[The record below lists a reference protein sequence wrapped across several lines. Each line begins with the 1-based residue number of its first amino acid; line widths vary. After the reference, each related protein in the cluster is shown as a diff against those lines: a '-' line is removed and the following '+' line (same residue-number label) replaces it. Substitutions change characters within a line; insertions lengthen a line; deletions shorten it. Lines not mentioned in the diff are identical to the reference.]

1 MLRVM
6 PSTAQSAEGPSI
18 HNAVDRAMRVLT
30 FLGARPQ
37 GASLL
42 EISTSTS
49 IPKPSLHRTLTAMRG
64 RGYASQP
71 EPGGPYLLGPA
82 VLEAAFTFH
91 AGLDLRRLLHPLAA
105 KVRDHFRQT
114 CHVVVLDGAQ
124 VTYIDKVEAD
134 IAVRLTSVIGGRN
147 PAHATGVGKAL
158 LADTL
163 PDAEAVRDWVAE
175 HGPLAQRTSHTLT
188 TAPELAR
195 ALDEVRV
202 RGWALDDQES
212 EDGLACVATRV
223 PLVFGPLTPPVAI
236 SVTGLHEPLVRYG
249 TQRAGR
255 ELLDIVN
262 AFEFGAHS
270 GAQHPGA
277 PEAS

>member
-1 MLRVM
+1 
-6 PSTAQSAEGPSI
+6 
-18 HNAVDRAMRVLT
+18 
-30 FLGARPQ
+30 
-37 GASLL
+37 
-42 EISTSTS
+42 
-49 IPKPSLHRTLTAMRG
+49 MRG
-64 RGYASQP
+64 RGYASQS

-105 KVRDHFRQT
+105 QVRDHFRQT

-134 IAVRLTSVIGGRN
+134 IGVRLTSVIGGRN

-158 LADTL
+158 LADAL
-163 PDAEAVRDWVAE
+163 PDAGAVRDWVAE

-195 ALDEVRV
+195 ALDEVRG
-202 RGWALDDQES
+202 RGVGAGRSGERGRP
-212 EDGLACVATRV
+212 GLHAARV

-236 SVTGLHEPLVRYG
+236 SVTGLREPLVRYG

-255 ELLDIVN
+255 RT
-262 AFEFGAHS
+262 A
-270 GAQHPGA
+270 
-277 PEAS
+277 

>member
-6 PSTAQSAEGPSI
+6 LSTTQSPAGPSI
-18 HNAVDRAMRVLT
+18 HNAVDRALRVLT
-30 FLGARPQ
+30 FLGTRPR

-42 EISTSTS
+42 EISMSTS
-49 IPKPSLHRTLTAMRG
+49 IPKPSLHRTLAAMRD

-82 VLEAAFTFH
+82 MLEAAFTFH

-105 KVRDHFRQT
+105 QVRDHFRQT

-134 IAVRLTSVIGGRN
+134 IGVRITSVIGGRN

-158 LADTL
+158 LADAL
-163 PDAEAVRDWVAE
+163 PDAGAVRGWVAE

-212 EDGLACVATRV
+212 EDGLACVAARV
-223 PLVFGPLTPPVAI
+223 PLVFGPLVPPVAI
-236 SVTGLHEPLVRYG
+236 SVTGLREPLVRYG
-249 TQRAGR
+249 TDRAGR
-255 ELLDIVN
+255 ELIDIVN
-262 AFEFGAHS
+262 AFEFGAQGGGH
-270 GAQHPGA
+270 HPREPGA
-277 PEAS
+277 S

>member
-1 MLRVM
+1 MLGAM
-6 PSTAQSAEGPSI
+6 PSITQSPEGPSI

-30 FLGARPQ
+30 FLGTRPQ

-42 EISTSTS
+42 EISTSTG

-64 RGYASQP
+64 RRYASQP
-71 EPGGPYLLGPA
+71 ESGGPYLLGPA

-105 KVRDHFRQT
+105 RVRDHFRQT

-134 IAVRLTSVIGGRN
+134 IGVRLTSVIGGRN

-158 LADTL
+158 LADAL
-163 PDAEAVRDWVAE
+163 PDAGAVRGWVAE
-175 HGPLAQRTSHTLT
+175 HGPLAKRTAHTLT
-188 TAPELAR
+188 TGPELAR

-212 EDGLACVATRV
+212 EDGLACVAVRV

-236 SVTGLHEPLVRYG
+236 SVTGLREPLVRYG
-249 TQRAGR
+249 TQRACR

-262 AFEFGAHS
+262 SFEFGAHG
-270 GAQHPGA
+270 GAHPPRT
-277 PEAS
+277 PEAP